1 MSRASRTFSSATTKA
16 TARARRRP
24 TMWLRS
30 VFLKS
35 LRDYR
40 IPILGWGVGM
50 GLVVVS
56 PMASVATLL
65 STPQAREQLVGLA
78 ATFAW
83 NADVV
88 AVDTV
93 GGYATFK
100 IGIFI
105 FLIAVWPLLA
115 ASRMLRGEEERGALD
130 VLLSLPRPRLRV
142 ALEKLAA
149 VWTALLAMGLLIE
162 LVVFAGGQ
170 KFGADFGFSDAV
182 LFGVNLALV
191 CTVIGALALLI
202 SQFTQERGTAAGWT
216 AGLLLVFI
224 VLDMV
229 HRVIP
234 NSEWISHLS
243 PVYYYNLSKALVPS
257 YGTSAGAMLLLL
269 VLALALSGAAGWLF
283 ARRDVGGTV
292 PLPRWLRRPPH
303 AASRTLPVGDWSLRS
318 VYARSLGMIALPA
331 VWWTLGIAGFA
342 GWMIFAVQQME
353 ARLSTL
359 FASSPAVMNLIKKI
373 GGGYASFNAGF
384 LSAMFVL
391 LPLFLMAFAV
401 TKVNGWSADEQDGRL
416 ELLLATPQRRL
427 GVLLARFAA
436 LGSATVF
443 IGVITLLAS
452 AGAAAAA
459 GLTLDVGNL
468 AAATLGMIPLGLL
481 VAAIGYLAAGWLRTA
496 ADTGLLSFLLLI
508 WFFISFIGP
517 ELNLPN
523 ATLRLSPFYYYGTPL
538 LHGLPLA
545 SLLGV
550 VAVSAV
556 ALSLGALRFVR
567 KDIGV

>member
-1 MSRASRTFSSATTKA
+1 
-16 TARARRRP
+16 
-24 TMWLRS
+24 MWLRS
-30 VFLKS
+30 VFLKT

-40 IPILGWGVGM
+40 IPILGWGIGM

-65 STPQAREQLVGLA
+65 TTPQARAQLVSLA

-88 AVDTV
+88 AVDTI

-115 ASRMLRGEEERGALD
+115 ASRMLRGEEDRGSLD
-130 VLLSLPRPRLRV
+130 VLLSLPHPRLAV

-149 VWTALLAMGLLIE
+149 MWTGLLAMGLLIG
-162 LVVFAGGQ
+162 LLVFAGGQ
-170 KFGADFGFSDAV
+170 KFGADFGLGDGL
-182 LFGVNLALV
+182 LFGLNLALL
-191 CTVIGALALLI
+191 CAVIGGVALLI
-202 SQFTQERGTAAGWT
+202 SQFTQESGPAAGWT

-234 NSEWISHLS
+234 NTDWISRFS
-243 PVYYYNLSKALVPS
+243 PVYYYNQSKPLVPS
-257 YGTSAGAMLLLL
+257 YGVNAGAMLLLL
-269 VLALALSGAAGWLF
+269 ALTVILNGAAIWLF
-283 ARRDVGGTV
+283 VRRDVGGTV
-292 PLPRWLRRPPH
+292 PLPRWLRVPER
-303 AASRTLPVGDWSLRS
+303 AASRALPVGDWSLRS
-318 VYARSLGMIALPA
+318 VYARSLGMIAMPA
-331 VWWTLGIAGFA
+331 IWWTLGIAGFA
-342 GWMIFAVQQME
+342 GWIIFAVQQME
-353 ARLSTL
+353 SRLSSL
-359 FASSPAVMNLIKKI
+359 FASSPTVMNLIKNI
-373 GGGYASFNAGF
+373 GGGDASFNAGF

-401 TKVNGWSADEQDGRL
+401 TQVNGWSADEQDGRL
-416 ELLLATPQRRL
+416 ELLLAAPQRRL
-427 GVLLARFAA
+427 LVLLGRFAA
-436 LGSATVF
+436 LASATLF
-443 IGVITLLAS
+443 IGVVTLLVS

-459 GLTLDVGNL
+459 GLTLDSGNL

-481 VAAIGYLAAGWLRTA
+481 IAAIGYLASGWLRTA

-517 ELNLPN
+517 ELNWPN
-523 ATLRLSPFYYYGTPL
+523 TTLRLSPFYYYGTPL
-538 LHGLPLA
+538 LNGLSLA
-545 SLLGV
+545 SVLGV
-550 VAVSAV
+550 LAVAVL
-556 ALSLGALRFVR
+556 ALGLSALRFVR